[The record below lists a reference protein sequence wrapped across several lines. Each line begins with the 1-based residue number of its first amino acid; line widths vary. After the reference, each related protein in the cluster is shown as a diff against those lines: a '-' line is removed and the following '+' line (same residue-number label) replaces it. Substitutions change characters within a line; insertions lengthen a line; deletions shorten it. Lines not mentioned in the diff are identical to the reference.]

1 MADFLNLTEEKI
13 IGAIAAEATYTAE
26 AGTFIQLHIG
36 DPGEDGTAN
45 PAVGLTTRQE
55 VTSWT
60 GAAGSRS
67 NGNELQFPN
76 SSGGALNITHFT
88 LHSLLSGAGGEVMK
102 GTLTVPQSIPDGQT
116 GRFQI
121 GQLTISA
128 D

>member
-13 IGAIAAEATYTAE
+13 IQAIVGAATYTAE
-26 AGTFIQLHIG
+26 VGTFVALHIG

-45 PAVGLTTRQE
+45 PSTITTRQE
-55 VTSWT
+55 ITSFT

-76 SSGGALNITHFT
+76 SSGGAENITHFV
-88 LHSLLSGAGGEVMK
+88 LHNVVTGAGGEVMK

-121 GQLTISA
+121 GQLTLSA